1 MNAATD
7 SATAARGGCGLSHG
21 GPEAVEAGP
30 PEGRSARPVPAAPPA
45 TATTPAQS
53 GRALVPAARQESS
66 PVPVPGAWL
75 ASFGATRSHVSQ
87 QLIAAALDSGRD
99 SSDQSEPVSA
109 AAGGAGT
116 KPAGRA
122 PVPGPAGG
130 GRETLPDHGEPVS
143 AHVVEGGPECAA
155 VAHVE
160 ALDGSERALLLRH
173 IAQAWPE
180 VVEAGAE
187 LVAQW
192 RAEAAGHRQERA
204 RRMKRERRRR
214 LRADTGRQA

>member
-1 MNAATD
+1 
-7 SATAARGGCGLSHG
+7 
-21 GPEAVEAGP
+21 
-30 PEGRSARPVPAAPPA
+30 
-45 TATTPAQS
+45 
-53 GRALVPAARQESS
+53 
-66 PVPVPGAWL
+66 
-75 ASFGATRSHVSQ
+75 
-87 QLIAAALDSGRD
+87 
-99 SSDQSEPVSA
+99 
-109 AAGGAGT
+109 
-116 KPAGRA
+116 
-122 PVPGPAGG
+122 
-130 GRETLPDHGEPVS
+130 
-143 AHVVEGGPECAA
+143 VVEGGPECAA

-214 LRADTGRQA
+214 QRADTGRQA